1 VNDHRNSAD
10 PAHRAEGTSPGS
22 GLAVR
27 DNRET
32 SRFELQVDGQVA
44 FLEYR
49 RSPHAI
55 ILKHT
60 EVPESLRGRG
70 LGAILAKAALEMA
83 RDEGLRVNVQCPFV
97 KAFLEKHPELAQ
109 QLKP

>member
-1 VNDHRNSAD
+1 MSPPDDNAD
-10 PAHRAEGTSPGS
+10 EETAPAS
-22 GLAVR
+22 GLTVR
-27 DNRET
+27 DNREF
-32 SRFELQVDGQVA
+32 SRFELVVDGQLA

-49 RSPHAI
+49 RGPHSI

-83 RDEGLRVNVQCPFV
+83 RAEGLRVNVQCPFV
-97 KAFLEKHPELAQ
+97 KAYLEKHPELAQ